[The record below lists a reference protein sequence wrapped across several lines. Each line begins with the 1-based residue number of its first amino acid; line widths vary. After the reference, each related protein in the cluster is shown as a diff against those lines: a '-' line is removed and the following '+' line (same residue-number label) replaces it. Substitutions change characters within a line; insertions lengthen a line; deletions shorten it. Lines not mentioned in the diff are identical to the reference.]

1 MLTNIFAAI
10 RDTEKTKNREV
21 LIGGGIAIAYI
32 TKTMLNIIT
41 ISDFFKLWADELRV
55 YGNLVLHN
63 TENDA
68 QLLLSG
74 IFPTP
79 DTIKSLESGAK
90 TIYHFVNS
98 ITNLLQK
105 SVEMNCLSAISGLMN
120 AKDGILA
127 ILSKLLMVP
136 ISVEG
141 SENLFFTDPNTQARM
156 LLNEAKAGILTS
168 FGYLIQFITVR
179 NPPKKNPR
187 EMDFYI
193 SLKEKAPTIISSVYT
208 TFKVLGPYPE
218 KTNKTYSMN
227 DFPMMNKQF
236 ESVDECL
243 IAGLLF
249 ISKTASIPDFYEI
262 YMPIYKEL
270 FNEVL
275 LRNLLLTDQEAE
287 DFEGNE
293 IEFVEYSKDIC
304 FKQKSKTVKTYS
316 MKIVEIFCQKLDG
329 ALTHIA
335 SISLSLVDS
344 ILSKMSEQ
352 DTLAN
357 YPVLVSMANSD
368 FLQKN
373 TQEKVLDVC
382 MLIITSLC
390 ALVSKRADLT

>member
-32 TKTMLNIIT
+32 TKTMMNIIT

-208 TFKVLGPYPE
+208 TFKDLL
-218 KTNKTYSMN
+218 
-227 DFPMMNKQF
+227 
-236 ESVDECL
+236 DE
-243 IAGLLF
+243 
-249 ISKTASIPDFYEI
+249 
-262 YMPIYKEL
+262 
-270 FNEVL
+270 
-275 LRNLLLTDQEAE
+275 
-287 DFEGNE
+287 
-293 IEFVEYSKDIC
+293 
-304 FKQKSKTVKTYS
+304 
-316 MKIVEIFCQKLDG
+316 
-329 ALTHIA
+329 
-335 SISLSLVDS
+335 
-344 ILSKMSEQ
+344 
-352 DTLAN
+352 
-357 YPVLVSMANSD
+357 
-368 FLQKN
+368 
-373 TQEKVLDVC
+373 
-382 MLIITSLC
+382 
-390 ALVSKRADLT
+390 